1 MGLFSA
7 MTAPFRT
14 KADAGVPAQGFLPA
28 LGGVPSATGL
38 TVSQATAMG
47 VSAVNA
53 AVMQRASDVA
63 RCTPRLMQEGG
74 PRGGKPITDHPVAK
88 LLRRPNVIQT
98 WFEWAVQMHVAYLL
112 RGNAY
117 AVILRDG
124 KGDPVALIPINPDA
138 VLVLEATDGQ
148 IFYQVNRIGLFM
160 IDALRGH
167 PVAIPS
173 EDVLHVRSLT
183 FGMFVGLSTIGA
195 ARDSIGLAM
204 GLEQQSA
211 RFMANGARPSGV
223 LQTAK
228 TISVDA
234 AKRLREQWDGLRSGI
249 QNVGRTAILEE
260 GLEWKPM
267 QMNSVDLEFMAQR
280 TFSIADVARFFR
292 VPLYKIGG
300 ELPRGLKVG
309 EMDQAY
315 VNSTIMPDLDMWE
328 QKFDQAFSLSEEG
341 LAADFD
347 ERRLLRADEATRINN
362 YRLQVMSGLKTQNEC
377 RALEGDPPMEGGNVL
392 LRPVNLASSGSDM
405 SGTAP
410 DGAGRPPDGQL
421 PDPGAANKTEVV
433 EYVVEHQP
441 QHVRDALGGKREGE
455 DEA

>member
-7 MTAPFRT
+7 IAAPFRT
-14 KADAGVPAQGFLPA
+14 KAASGVPAQGLLPA
-28 LGGVPSATGL
+28 LGGVPSASGITI
-38 TVSQATAMG
+38 TQATAMG
-47 VSAVNA
+47 VSAVHA
-53 AVMQRASDVA
+53 CVMQRSSDVA
-63 RCTPRLMQEGG
+63 RCSPRLMKAGG
-74 PRGGKPITDHPVAK
+74 AQGEKPVTDHPVAK
-88 LLRRPNVIQT
+88 LFKRPNPVQT
-98 WFEWAVQMHVAYLL
+98 WFEWAMQMHVAYLL

-117 AVILRDG
+117 AVILRDRN
-124 KGDPVALIPINPDA
+124 GDPVALIPINPDA

-148 IFYQVNRIGLFM
+148 VFYQVNRVGLFM
-160 IDALRGH
+160 IDALRGQ
-167 PVAIPS
+167 PMAIPAD
-173 EDVLHVRSLT
+173 DVLHVRSLT
-183 FGMFVGLSTIGA
+183 FNMLVGLSTIGA
-195 ARDSIGLAM
+195 ARDTIGVAV

-228 TISVDA
+228 TISADA

-267 QMNSVDLEFMAQR
+267 QLNSVDLEFMAQR
-280 TFSIADVARFFR
+280 NFSIVEIARFFR

-300 ELPRGLKVG
+300 ELPRGLPVG
-309 EMDQAY
+309 QMDQAY

-328 QKFDQAFSLSEEG
+328 QKFDQAFSLGEEG

-377 RALEGDPPMEGGNVL
+377 RALEGDPPMDGGDVL

-405 SGTAP
+405 TGTAP

-421 PDPGAANKTEVV
+421 PDPGAANKAGVV

-441 QHVRDALGGKREGE
+441 QHVRDALAGKREGE
-455 DEA
+455 TEA